1 MSPVERFQERIGDA
15 DRQRALDRLS
25 ELTGSGHLFL
35 PEFEERAELVAQ
47 ARTHSDLDAVF
58 VGLPERPASANPP
71 DSRKDNLKIA
81 GTALS
86 TFGVMI
92 IAGFSGLPWLFL
104 LAFFIP
110 LAVWLSGRG
119 PSGFYRED

>member
-1 MSPVERFQERIGDA
+1 MSPVEWFEERIGDA
-15 DRQRALDRLS
+15 DRQRALARLS
-25 ELTGSGHLFL
+25 ELTGSGHVFL

-47 ARTHSDLDAVF
+47 ARTHSELDAAF
-58 VGLPERPASANPP
+58 VGLPEQSPP
-71 DSRKDNLKIA
+71 DNRRDNLKIA

-92 IAGFSGLPWLFL
+92 IAGFSGTPWLFL
-104 LAFFIP
+104 LALFIP

-119 PSGFYRED
+119 PAGFYRED